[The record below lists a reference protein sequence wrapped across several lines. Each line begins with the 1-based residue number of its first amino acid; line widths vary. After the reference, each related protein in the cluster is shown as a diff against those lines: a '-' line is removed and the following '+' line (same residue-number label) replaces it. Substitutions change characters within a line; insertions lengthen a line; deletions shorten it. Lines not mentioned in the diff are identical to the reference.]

1 MSESDVVI
9 RILDGEID
17 KALSVLERIGSKL
30 AAFEQENLAR
40 EETTQE
46 QAMVVAHYLSNYFT
60 CCETVF
66 LRVSRHF
73 ENNLPGER
81 WHQALLEKMALDIP
95 GIRPALIDDALRA
108 DLLELLKFRHF
119 TRYYFE
125 LDYDWEKLRF
135 LLGKFHGI
143 RSKLPASLQK
153 FQAYLREIR

>member
-1 MSESDVVI
+1 MSESDVAI
-9 RILDGEID
+9 RVLDGEID
-17 KALSVLERIGSKL
+17 KAVSVLQRISSKL
-30 AAFEQENLAR
+30 AAFEHEHLAR
-40 EETTQE
+40 EEATQE
-46 QAMVVAHYLSNYFT
+46 QAMIVAHYLSNYVT

-73 ENNLPGER
+73 ENNLPGEC

-135 LLGKFHGI
+135 LLGKFHEI
-143 RSKLPASLQK
+143 RSRLPSSLQQ
-153 FQAYLREIR
+153 FQVNLRQIC